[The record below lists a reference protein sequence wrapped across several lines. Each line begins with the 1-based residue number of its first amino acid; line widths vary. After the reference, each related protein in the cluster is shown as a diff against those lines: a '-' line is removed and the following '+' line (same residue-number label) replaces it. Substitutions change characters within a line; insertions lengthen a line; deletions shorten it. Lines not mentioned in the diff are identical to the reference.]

1 MIGCNYTPIAPA
13 FCTSTL
19 TELRQIFC
27 LAGIFTGE
35 IIRLISDIRLKHGV
49 KAVELDGCGCFE
61 LASDLTD
68 VANITHIDL
77 SDIRS
82 LKGMWFVKSSSIE
95 R

>member
-1 MIGCNYTPIAPA
+1 
-13 FCTSTL
+13 
-19 TELRQIFC
+19 
-27 LAGIFTGE
+27 
-35 IIRLISDIRLKHGV
+35 
-49 KAVELDGCGCFE
+49 VEFDRCGCFE